1 LQELVDRAR
10 GKKERRAANK
20 LIKDSDTPGRGT
32 PASDVGGR
40 RGKKGKGKM
49 AANDYDT
56 PVMSG
61 KRKRGMKSMS
71 VTPSMNE
78 DDDDERDM
86 VSNHLVC
93 SLPDVFLTILPAS
106 RNDGRRR
113 RVNYHLQ

>member
-1 LQELVDRAR
+1 MQELVDRAR

-61 KRKRGMKSMS
+61 KRKRGMKSNS

-86 VSNHLVC
+86 VSNRLVYPLSNVFHLTCV
-93 SLPDVFLTILPAS
+93 
-106 RNDGRRR
+106 
-113 RVNYHLQ
+113 